1 MNMDP
6 VIQSFLTGFP
16 VLLLHFGVTLAILAV
31 GVALYHLITPYHE
44 LRLIRSGNTAAAV
57 SFSAAMV
64 GLAIPLAVCM
74 ATSVSV
80 WDIVVWGGVTLLIQL
95 LAFRISDALLKD
107 LPTRIESD
115 EIGAAVLVLGIK
127 IAIALIN
134 AAAVA
139 G

>member
-1 MNMDP
+1 
-6 VIQSFLTGFP
+6 
-16 VLLLHFGVTLAILAV
+16 
-31 GVALYHLITPYHE
+31 
-44 LRLIRSGNTAAAV
+44 
-57 SFSAAMV
+57 

-74 ATSVSV
+74 ATSVNV
-80 WDIVVWGGVTLLIQL
+80 WDIVVWGVVTLLIQL
-95 LAFRISDALLKD
+95 LAFRIGDALLKD
-107 LPTRIESD
+107 LPTRIESG

>member
-1 MNMDP
+1 MDP

-16 VLLLHFGVTLAILAV
+16 VLLLHFAVTLAILAA

-44 LRLIRSGNTAAAV
+44 LRLIGGGNTAAAI
-57 SFSAAMV
+57 SFSAAIV

-74 ATSVSV
+74 ATSVNV
-80 WDIVVWGGVTLLIQL
+80 WDIVLWGVVTLLIQL
-95 LAFRISDALLKD
+95 LAFRIGDALLKD
-107 LPTRIESD
+107 LPTRIESG